1 MGSWYAHIYNPVW
14 PNRNPVK
21 FPVVTYI
28 LRWILKILHDLKY
41 LIHWELWYYG
51 KLGSCRIVS
60 INSRTP

>member
-28 LRWILKILHDLKY
+28 LGPPDLP
-41 LIHWELWYYG
+41 
-51 KLGSCRIVS
+51 GSGFKV
-60 INSRTP
+60 